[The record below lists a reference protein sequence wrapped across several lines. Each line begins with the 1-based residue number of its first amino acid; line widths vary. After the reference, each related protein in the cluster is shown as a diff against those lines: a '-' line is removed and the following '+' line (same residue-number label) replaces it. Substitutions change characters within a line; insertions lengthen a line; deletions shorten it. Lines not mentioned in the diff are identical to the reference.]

1 MVPRIA
7 WVYVE
12 FTEEVHLRQFFTMLK
27 KVESN
32 VVFAKN
38 TTQICNQSP
47 LKTTLA
53 YLKVAVEVCPLVAK
67 PATHQVETVL
77 IFATWL
83 GIVQCYQKT
92 K

>member
-12 FTEEVHLRQFFTMLK
+12 FTEEVHLRQFSIILT

-38 TTQICNQSP
+38 YQTNLQSTIP
-47 LKTTLA
+47 LKQHLLTSKLQ
-53 YLKVAVEVCPLVAK
+53 LKSAHWWPSL
-67 PATHQVETVL
+67 PPTR
-77 IFATWL
+77 
-83 GIVQCYQKT
+83 
-92 K
+92 